1 MKCIRAFSCSCLNDT
16 MAAFRCVSTGWCCKI
31 LCFQCWSRR
40 FPENTTAK
48 PTTICLQRWYSQ
60 RAGKKDLPKYNYI
73 YIHSKRER
81 YIYMYQLNMTCLI
94 KSKPMPWDTYLS
106 NYIDLSVVVPLH
118 LYSFIFLLQKEAQLS
133 FFLHKFVQN
142 EVIFI
147 SQQQIQLHIQ
157 ECIVE
162 ISSLIFAPWL
172 CFKETTSWNTAH
184 MKNNRDRNY
193 LGYTWQ
199 MMSNMA
205 AEVMLFVA

>member
-40 FPENTTAK
+40 FPESTTAK

-133 FFLHKFVQN
+133 SSFHNGKSNFTFKSALWKSRASSLLPGCVLKRPYH
-142 EVIFI
+142 ET
-147 SQQQIQLHIQ
+147 LHIWKTTGT
-157 ECIVE
+157 E
-162 ISSLIFAPWL
+162 IILATLDKW
-172 CFKETTSWNTAH
+172 CQ
-184 MKNNRDRNY
+184 
-193 LGYTWQ
+193 TWQ
-199 MMSNMA
+199 LRLCSLWLKNA
-205 AEVMLFVA
+205 